1 MPFTE
6 NRLQNCRC
14 HRPEKGPRPA
24 RLHATSPKT
33 GPGAVWGELIRK
45 RANLDAR
52 RAPDRC
58 LSVQNVTCHQGPKL
72 GPSERGYMQI
82 TEFEPLS
89 HHRKLPNLGL
99 HRMRDTKRLFGGP
112 RATRSVARAPGTSA
126 EPGRGLRLRTI
137 RETTFPQHQQKCKNL
152 LQDRVSS
159 DTGALLRG
167 RAIDARCIGHAKI
180 RCNRARAL
188 RTIAIGAGAQ
198 QCIPIR

>member
-24 RLHATSPKT
+24 RLYAASPKT

-45 RANLDAR
+45 RADLDAR
-52 RAPDRC
+52 KAPDRC
-58 LSVQNVTCHQGPKL
+58 LSAQNVTCHQGPKL

-112 RATRSVARAPGTSA
+112 ALSVHCAP
-126 EPGRGLRLRTI
+126 
-137 RETTFPQHQQKCKNL
+137 HH
-152 LQDRVSS
+152 VSS
-159 DTGALLRG
+159 IKQTPMGFLQR
-167 RAIDARCIGHAKI
+167 RAE
-180 RCNRARAL
+180 RARRREQRPPRPCL
-188 RTIAIGAGAQ
+188 
-198 QCIPIR
+198 C

>member
-6 NRLQNCRC
+6 NRPQNCRC

-33 GPGAVWGELIRK
+33 GPGAVWGELVRK

-52 RAPDRC
+52 RAPDRD
-58 LSVQNVTCHQGPKL
+58 LSAKNVTCHQGPKL

-112 RATRSVARAPGTSA
+112 LPARSSNIHLVPTYVNRNQLH
-126 EPGRGLRLRTI
+126 ERTI
-137 RETTFPQHQQKCKNL
+137 TRYRGAVISSCM
-152 LQDRVSS
+152 RVK
-159 DTGALLRG
+159 
-167 RAIDARCIGHAKI
+167 H
-180 RCNRARAL
+180 
-188 RTIAIGAGAQ
+188 
-198 QCIPIR
+198 

>member
-52 RAPDRC
+52 RAPDRR
-58 LSVQNVTCHQGPKL
+58 LSAQNVTCHQGPKL

-112 RATRSVARAPGTSA
+112 AATASCSLLGGPG
-126 EPGRGLRLRTI
+126 L
-137 RETTFPQHQQKCKNL
+137 H
-152 LQDRVSS
+152 
-159 DTGALLRG
+159 LLR
-167 RAIDARCIGHAKI
+167 I
-180 RCNRARAL
+180 RFHTNPGLVGTYRKTFGSHVPNPFFPLYSVVAWPN
-188 RTIAIGAGAQ
+188 
-198 QCIPIR
+198 PIYPSHVSTQ

>member
-52 RAPDRC
+52 SAPDRH
-58 LSVQNVTCHQGPKL
+58 LSAQNVTCHQGPKL

-112 RATRSVARAPGTSA
+112 DATRQVTSA
-126 EPGRGLRLRTI
+126 VHGHVEEVANTVAIESTVCGFPLRHPYARDG
-137 RETTFPQHQQKCKNL
+137 EFPPCHGHQPL
-152 LQDRVSS
+152 STSS
-159 DTGALLRG
+159 
-167 RAIDARCIGHAKI
+167 
-180 RCNRARAL
+180 
-188 RTIAIGAGAQ
+188 
-198 QCIPIR
+198 

>member
-45 RANLDAR
+45 RAHLDAR
-52 RAPDRC
+52 RAPDRHF
-58 LSVQNVTCHQGPKL
+58 SAQNVTCHQGPKL

-99 HRMRDTKRLFGGP
+99 HRMRDTKCLFGGP
-112 RATRSVARAPGTSA
+112 GCPRSRA
-126 EPGRGLRLRTI
+126 E
-137 RETTFPQHQQKCKNL
+137 
-152 LQDRVSS
+152 
-159 DTGALLRG
+159 GALNPLVLPSRSSSPCQ
-167 RAIDARCIGHAKI
+167 IHAATPSKGEEI
-180 RCNRARAL
+180 SEISSTN
-188 RTIAIGAGAQ
+188 
-198 QCIPIR
+198 

>member
-33 GPGAVWGELIRK
+33 GPGAVWGELVRK
-45 RANLDAR
+45 RANLDSR
-52 RAPDRC
+52 RAPDRY
-58 LSVQNVTCHQGPKL
+58 LSAQNVTCHQGPKL
-72 GPSERGYMQI
+72 GPSDRGYMQI

-112 RATRSVARAPGTSA
+112 MPT
-126 EPGRGLRLRTI
+126 
-137 RETTFPQHQQKCKNL
+137 HQQKCKNL

-167 RAIDARCIGHAKI
+167 RAIDARCIGLH
-180 RCNRARAL
+180 RPRENSL
-188 RTIAIGAGAQ
+188 E
-198 QCIPIR
+198 

>member
-14 HRPEKGPRPA
+14 HIPEKGPRPA

-45 RANLDAR
+45 RANLDVR
-52 RAPDRC
+52 RAPDRW
-58 LSVQNVTCHQGPKL
+58 LSAQNVTCHQGPKL
-72 GPSERGYMQI
+72 GPSGRGYMQI

-112 RATRSVARAPGTSA
+112 IIRRR
-126 EPGRGLRLRTI
+126 RGKFTEFMFTLPLQ
-137 RETTFPQHQQKCKNL
+137 FALCCDYFQYSL
-152 LQDRVSS
+152 LQTFFDNSS
-159 DTGALLRG
+159 
-167 RAIDARCIGHAKI
+167 H
-180 RCNRARAL
+180 
-188 RTIAIGAGAQ
+188 
-198 QCIPIR
+198 

>member
-1 MPFTE
+1 MGYKGVDCIRKGPP
-6 NRLQNCRC
+6 NKRLELSSAKHRKRARRARKVTC
-14 HRPEKGPRPA
+14 HSPKTGFKTADVICPKTPEKGPRPA

-52 RAPDRC
+52 RAPDRR
-58 LSVQNVTCHQGPKL
+58 LSAQNVTCHQGPKL

-112 RATRSVARAPGTSA
+112 
-126 EPGRGLRLRTI
+126 
-137 RETTFPQHQQKCKNL
+137 
-152 LQDRVSS
+152 S
-159 DTGALLRG
+159 DTGTR
-167 RAIDARCIGHAKI
+167 
-180 RCNRARAL
+180 
-188 RTIAIGAGAQ
+188 
-198 QCIPIR
+198 